1 MQMQDKR
8 PGDNNVR
15 GGGEMYSTMSATVLP
30 ACPGKNKYF
39 HFRKKDARHR
49 GAG

>member
-1 MQMQDKR
+1 MQMQDER

-15 GGGEMYSTMSATVLP
+15 GGGEMYLTISAAVLP
-30 ACPGKNKYF
+30 TCQGKNKHF
-39 HFRKKDARHR
+39 HFRKKHVRHR